1 MPKAPLS
8 GIRAVMPRMWAVAG
22 TVTLLTILAA
32 ASAAMAAVGVAG
44 YVDAVMGKVFAEHPE
59 TGKRALDLEAKVH
72 ARDVVVTD
80 SGAGVRIVFLD
91 ESVLEIKES
100 SRVSISDF
108 AFEEKGG
115 KVLSVKCVTGVF
127 RMVTGKIVVQN
138 PNGLR
143 VETPLA
149 LIGVRGTD
157 LAAKAGGK
165 EELHALFSGAPI
177 EIRAGDSVSVIDR
190 PEYGVQV
197 TPGAVGAQRPLT
209 EEEKRLFTRLT
220 FRRQMDMNRLQLLMQ
235 GNRPTSRGVQR
246 MMRP

>member
-1 MPKAPLS
+1 
-8 GIRAVMPRMWAVAG
+8 MPRIWAVAG
-22 TVTLLTILAA
+22 TVTLLAVLAA
-32 ASAAMAAVGVAG
+32 ASTAMAAAAVAG
-44 YVDAVMGKVFAEHPE
+44 YVDAVTGKVFAEHPE
-59 TGKRALDLEAKVH
+59 TGKRALNLESKVH
-72 ARDVVVTD
+72 PLDVVVTD
-80 SGAGVRIVFLD
+80 TAAGVRIVFLD

-100 SRVSISDF
+100 SRVSINDF
-108 AFEEKGG
+108 AFEEKGA
-115 KVLSVKCVTGVF
+115 KVLSVKCLTGVF
-127 RMVTGKIVVQN
+127 RMVTGKIVAQN
-138 PNGLR
+138 PSGLR

-157 LAAKAGGK
+157 LAAKTGK

-177 EIRAGDSVSVIDR
+177 SIRAGDSVQVIDK

-197 TPGAVGAQRPLT
+197 TPGSVSAQRPLT